1 MANLSKF
8 DWFDDCHRTIIRII
22 CHNSQ
27 LFGKIKFSASLRPA
41 PPLPALSKNV
51 YQKFCDKISKV
62 TLCECAK
69 SVFNNMGVLFLL
81 LITCEKFKITLL
93 VKQIFRTDTFLKVI
107 PCFIKLRVWYGH
119 KGMNIASYLWILV
132 FTKKTKFIFLC
143 PNPWLLL
150 LNWCKKMSKLHLIFD
165 FDI

>member
-1 MANLSKF
+1 MIVIEQLSALF
-8 DWFDDCHRTIIRII
+8 VTI
-22 CHNSQ
+22 HNYLAKSSSPPLSALLRLYPPSQ
-27 LFGKIKFSASLRPA
+27 KFSP
-41 PPLPALSKNV
+41 
-51 YQKFCDKISKV
+51 KIIKM
-62 TLCECAK
+62 TWCECAK

-93 VKQIFRTDTFLKVI
+93 VELIFRTDIFLKVI
-107 PCFIKLRVWYGH
+107 PCFIKSRVWYGH
-119 KGMNIASYLWILV
+119 KGMNIASYLWI

-150 LNWCKKMSKLHLIFD
+150 LNWCKKMPKLYLIFD